1 MKKRQSVLICSIL
14 SVCCLM
20 GVIAAFIPNS
30 SNKNKS
36 VFQNQPSSS
45 LEQSNPKTVSAVS
58 TAVDSASS
66 ANISSSG
73 EETYWLHKSDLK
85 LPLKSSCLKAQKQ
98 VLDGLTDTQIKTVQ
112 DIIRDEHVRIEFELL
127 DHVKILK
134 SSSDPHWE
142 FLERTGV
149 ISIPGEAVV
158 DNQWAKSTIL
168 QKLNKVDSMIQDETT
183 KSDFKRMKETL
194 ETAINTHN
202 LHKLFAYHEM
212 IHDYDYWVINYP
224 AFYPT
229 DPAPDWGG
237 IEAYFGT
244 TSLLPKE

>member
-1 MKKRQSVLICSIL
+1 MKKRQSVLICSVVG
-14 SVCCLM
+14 VCCLL
-20 GVIAAFIPNS
+20 GITVAFLFNLP
-30 SNKNKS
+30 NKNKS
-36 VFQNQPSSS
+36 TFQKQPYSSS
-45 LEQSNPKTVSAVS
+45 EQSKPKTVSAVS
-58 TAVDSASS
+58 AAVDSAES
-66 ANISSSG
+66 ASTSSG
-73 EETYWLHKSDLK
+73 EETYWLHESGLK
-85 LPLKSSCLKAQKQ
+85 LPSKSACLKAQKQ
-98 VLDGLTDTQIKTVQ
+98 ALHGLTDAQIKTVQ

-142 FLERTGV
+142 FWEHTGV
-149 ISIPGEAVV
+149 ISIPGEGVV

-168 QKLNKVDSMIQDETT
+168 QKLNKVDSIIQDETV
-183 KSDFKRMKETL
+183 KPDFKRMKETL
-194 ETAINTHN
+194 ETAIDTHN

-229 DPAPDWGG
+229 APAPDWGG
-237 IEAYFGT
+237 IETYFGT